1 MRKIVRVLFMFFVF
15 WVIFCPG
22 YAFGE
27 QKYIKLANGVRAIIY
42 FPKRYQKKFRYKR
55 YPMLITLHGIRE
67 TSEQSLARWKR
78 VADHLD
84 MILVCPRA
92 SSYQKGYTRV
102 PRDDRRQVSYLWDYM
117 TTHYRI
123 NKKKSVLVGFSRGGH
138 IAVEIGLIYPSKFR
152 NIVCI
157 FGFFGNRHISMV
169 KSTLKRHRNAYR
181 RSKFYFITGKQDLTR
196 KASNLGYKTLNGL
209 NINTRIKTYPTL
221 LHEIPEDIER
231 EIGWFIRK

>member
-1 MRKIVRVLFMFFVF
+1 MRKIFRVLFVFFVF
-15 WVIFCPG
+15 WLIFG
-22 YAFGE
+22 SGFVFGE
-27 QKYIKLANGVRAIIY
+27 QKKIKLANGVRAIVY
-42 FPKRYQKKFRYKR
+42 FPKSYRKKFRFKR

-67 TSEQSLARWKR
+67 TSEQSVARWRR

-92 SSYQKGYTRV
+92 SSYQRGYTRV

-117 TTHYRI
+117 VGHYRI

-138 IAVEIGLIYPSKFR
+138 IAVEIGLIYPAKFK

-169 KSTLKRHRNAYR
+169 KSTLNRYRNAYR
-181 RSKFYFITGKQDLTR
+181 KSKFYFITGKQDLTR
-196 KASNLGYKTLNGL
+196 TASNLGYRTLMQLGVHA
-209 NINTRIKTYPTL
+209 RIKTYPDL
-221 LHEIPEDIER
+221 LHAIPGDIEK
-231 EIGWFIRK
+231 EIGWFVR